1 MEEPDQPVKTDDGSE
16 QVKAEPG
23 EEPLCA
29 KKGRAP
35 ANELPIFGEDELKK
49 FRKEELV
56 ADVANLKG
64 ELNIFPSSRCKLTS
78 CRTNCES
85 QA

>member
-1 MEEPDQPVKTDDGSE
+1 MNADDGSE

-23 EEPLCA
+23 EEPPRA
-29 KKGRAP
+29 KKGKAP

-56 ADVANLKG
+56 ADVANLEG
-64 ELNIFPSSRCKLTS
+64 ELEFFSSSGCKLMS
-78 CRTNCES
+78 HRTNC
-85 QA
+85 